1 MHLGGHVGD
10 RGQHLQLGGVLA
22 LRRRRRALLFLAVWV
37 ASLAQHDGLGN
48 ALMLLLRLRGAV
60 RVLAALVHA
69 PVRLDLGARFLN
81 PTCV

>member
-10 RGQHLQLGGVLA
+10 RSQHLQLGRVLA
-22 LRRRRRALLFLAVWV
+22 LRRRRRALLFLAVRV

-48 ALMLLLRLRGAV
+48 VLMLLRLRGAV

-69 PVRLDLGARFLN
+69 PVRLSLGARFMN